1 MSNQIFAGGWTIEKL
16 TALTVQKR
24 HNVWKNARTRS
35 EPDAIELVHVI
46 EELGLPYS
54 DSAALTM
61 DDPVTIKMW
70 EIINSDIGKAACIK
84 ATADG
89 LPAIAGV
96 DSLLND
102 ALGIDYRGEN
112 MATVTAG
119 SLVGEL
125 MRSLGYVRGNQRP
138 LPSGSIAKT
147 GAFWEKRK

>member
-16 TALTVQKR
+16 AALTVQKR

-125 MRSLGYVRGNQRP
+125 MRSLGYVLGNQRP